1 MLDCLCVQLGG
12 FANMQLHGYLVCR
25 EAGMRLGD
33 AVVGHMAWWYA
44 ATRHLTV
51 GCCFHTRAI
60 GY

>member
-1 MLDCLCVQLGG
+1 MRAVRGFCEYAVARILGII
-12 FANMQLHGYLVCR
+12 CR

-51 GCCFHTRAI
+51 GCCFHTLGI